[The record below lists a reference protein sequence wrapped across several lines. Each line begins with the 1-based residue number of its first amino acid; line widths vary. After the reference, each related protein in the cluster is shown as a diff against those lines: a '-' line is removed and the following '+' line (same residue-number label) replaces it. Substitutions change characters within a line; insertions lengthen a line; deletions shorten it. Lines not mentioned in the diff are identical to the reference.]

1 MDAEKDVHFY
11 GNRSAQKSRRA
22 NGWLLVSRAFSFSF
36 SLASVIVMGTNVHTI
51 RGTQSKVAW
60 HEFDPYR

>member
-11 GNRSAQKSRRA
+11 GNRAAQKSRRA